1 MRIVRGGLRAKT
13 RAIDDIL
20 KKHYNDWS
28 TTPKGVR
35 RSESFSRYTGMLKSK
50 LSRAEYNSQV
60 RYIVELFVG
69 TIVGVYERRA

>member
-1 MRIVRGGLRAKT
+1 
-13 RAIDDIL
+13 
-20 KKHYNDWS
+20 
-28 TTPKGVR
+28 
-35 RSESFSRYTGMLKSK
+35 MLKSK